1 MGNTN
6 QPWTIP
12 RDQPQKKLGDT
23 SSQFKSILTPIS
35 TSEQNRPN
43 LILPP
48 PPPPRDATVY
58 SGSLGGQHS

>member
-6 QPWTIP
+6 QPP
-12 RDQPQKKLGDT
+12 SVPPSQKKLGDT

-35 TSEQNRPN
+35 NHGRPN

-48 PPPPRDATVY
+48 PPPRDAIVY
-58 SGSLGGQHS
+58 SGSLSGQHG

>member
-6 QPWTIP
+6 QSPSLPPPCT
-12 RDQPQKKLGDT
+12 KLGDT

-48 PPPPRDATVY
+48 PPPPRDAIVY
-58 SGSLGGQHS
+58 SGSLSGQHG

>member
-1 MGNTN
+1 MGNVN
-6 QPWTIP
+6 QPWSIP
-12 RDQPQKKLGDT
+12 HDQPRIKLGET
-23 SSQFKSILTPIS
+23 PNQFKSIS
-35 TSEQNRPN
+35 TQVSNYARPN